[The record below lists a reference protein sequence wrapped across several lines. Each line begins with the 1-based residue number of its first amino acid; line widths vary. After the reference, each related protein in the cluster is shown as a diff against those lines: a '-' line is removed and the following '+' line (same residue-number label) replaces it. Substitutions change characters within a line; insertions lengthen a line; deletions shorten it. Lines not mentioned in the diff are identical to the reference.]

1 MFLIF
6 LISSSRDAG
15 PVLKPEMQ
23 AFFLLA
29 YFIIPAFAFQWNGA
43 DRMEKCRKENEGRK
57 ERGGG
62 ALGSGQAVRGVC
74 PSDAG
79 ISEHMI
85 RSFVRFFCFFFSEY
99 LLRLGK
105 VSLSRID
112 FEGGL
117 L

>member
-1 MFLIF
+1 M
-6 LISSSRDAG
+6 
-15 PVLKPEMQ
+15 
-23 AFFLLA
+23 
-29 YFIIPAFAFQWNGA
+29 
-43 DRMEKCRKENEGRK
+43 
-57 ERGGG
+57 
-62 ALGSGQAVRGVC
+62 GSGQAVRGVY

-85 RSFVRFFCFFFSEY
+85 RSFVSFFYFFISEY

-105 VSLSRID
+105 DSLSCID

>member
-1 MFLIF
+1 MEW
-6 LISSSRDAG
+6 RR
-15 PVLKPEMQ
+15 P
-23 AFFLLA
+23 
-29 YFIIPAFAFQWNGA
+29 NG
-43 DRMEKCRKENEGRK
+43 KVQKRKRRK

-85 RSFVRFFCFFFSEY
+85 RSFVSFFYFFISEY

-105 VSLSRID
+105 VSLSCID

>member
-1 MFLIF
+1 M
-6 LISSSRDAG
+6 
-15 PVLKPEMQ
+15 
-23 AFFLLA
+23 
-29 YFIIPAFAFQWNGA
+29 
-43 DRMEKCRKENEGRK
+43 
-57 ERGGG
+57 
-62 ALGSGQAVRGVC
+62 GSGQAVRGVC